1 MTISPL
7 RRLLLLRH
15 AKAAR
20 PPGTADHERP
30 LSGRG
35 RRDARAAGRLLAKED
50 WLPDLVLC
58 STARRTRET
67 WELAAEELAGL
78 PQVRFEPRLYHP
90 PVPQL
95 LAVVHEVPAHVSTLL
110 LIGHNPSLRDT
121 ILMAAGDGV
130 GQRVREVEEKFPTAA
145 VALLAW
151 RGTWDELDARTALLT
166 GLAVARGA
174 RPGPL

>member
-15 AKAAR
+15 AKADR

-30 LSGRG
+30 LSERG
-35 RRDARAAGRLLAKED
+35 RRDARAAGQLLAKED

-58 STARRTRET
+58 STALRTRET
-67 WELAAEELAGL
+67 WDLAAAELAGL
-78 PQVRFEPRLYHP
+78 PPVRFEPRLYHP

-95 LAVVHEVPAHVSTLL
+95 LAVVREVPPHVSTLL
-110 LIGHNPSLRDT
+110 VVGHNPSLRDAV
-121 ILMAAGDGV
+121 LVAAGDGV
-130 GQRVREVEEKFPTAA
+130 GRRIRQVEEKFPTAA
-145 VALLAW
+145 IALLAW
-151 RGTWDELDARTALLT
+151 RGTWEGLGPRTALLT

-174 RPGPL
+174 RRDRP